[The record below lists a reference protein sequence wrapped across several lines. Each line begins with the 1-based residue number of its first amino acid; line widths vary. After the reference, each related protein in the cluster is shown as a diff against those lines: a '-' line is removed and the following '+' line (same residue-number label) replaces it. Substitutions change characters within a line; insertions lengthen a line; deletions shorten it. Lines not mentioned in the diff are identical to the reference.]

1 MSGKSGADRSVIVF
15 KNQKITISDI
25 LRIEKLCYENVQAD
39 DLYSIRNDAKLRAV
53 GSTKS
58 YEEFK

>member
-1 MSGKSGADRSVIVF
+1 MSRKSGADRSVIVF
-15 KNQKITISDI
+15 KNKQITISDI
-25 LRIEKLCYENVQAD
+25 LRIEKLCHENVEAD